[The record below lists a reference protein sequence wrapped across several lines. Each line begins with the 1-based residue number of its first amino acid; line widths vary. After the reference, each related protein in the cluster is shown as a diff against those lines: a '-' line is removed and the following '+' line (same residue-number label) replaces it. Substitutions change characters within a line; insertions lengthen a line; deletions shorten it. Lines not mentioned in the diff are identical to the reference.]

1 MKFAPGN
8 ISLKS
13 SVIIG
18 CCLLPFVL
26 CAWQWQRGLARSA
39 ELAAYEA
46 AALQAPQVLAEQG
59 RAAQPDRRRVA
70 LSGRVVGDV
79 LLWQGAGKNGR
90 PDYRIWLPLA
100 LSDGSM
106 VMVDVGR
113 LAANTRLPLL
123 PHTLTVNGHWQRWP
137 QVLTLSG
144 ARLGDKGIVD
154 APLRA
159 ALAGRYGEALRP
171 GVVVLESPLPG
182 LAASPLKPAFDP
194 QRHFAYALQ
203 WLLLGLLLLV
213 SAWRLFKPAN
223 RAGGSLMEDSV

>member
-1 MKFAPGN
+1 M
-8 ISLKS
+8 
-13 SVIIG
+13 
-18 CCLLPFVL
+18 
-26 CAWQWQRGLARSA
+26 
-39 ELAAYEA
+39 AAYEA
-46 AALQAPQVLAEQG
+46 AALQTPQLLAEQS
-59 RAAQPDRRRVA
+59 RSVAPDRRRVA
-70 LSGRVVGDV
+70 VSGRVDGDV

-113 LAANTRLPLL
+113 LASGVRLPLL
-123 PHTLTVNGHWQRWP
+123 PHTLRMSGHWQRWP
-137 QVLTLSG
+137 QVLTLAG

-154 APLRA
+154 APSRA
-159 ALAGRYGEALRP
+159 ALLRRYGAALRP

-203 WLLLGLLLLV
+203 WLLLGLLLLA
-213 SAWRLFKPAN
+213 SAWRLFKPAT
-223 RAGGSLMEDSV
+223 RAGGSIMEEGICKQTKSCG